1 MNETSPGGYVFGHPE
16 VAADCGA
23 VADGDASE
31 DGGVRVDYD
40 VVFKD
45 GVTRDVLDGM
55 AVGVEGET
63 LGTQGDALVK
73 FDIIAYNARGADDD
87 TRAVVYGEVMA
98 YLRRRVDVG
107 RVDLMKKFSF
117 FEVDEKE
124 TEHVLKAFR
133 GLTWNGRKVVVE
145 IAQEE
150 SPEEFPDDQPKGS
163 GRRNRK
169 RSGRRRR

>member
-1 MNETSPGGYVFGHPE
+1 MPEIYRKLDWLDKEALIKRMVSHEFNRFFEYYRDKEEIETLTDSGKGGEGKYRDRKKGPRQAEEGYVRLHINLGKIDHFG
-16 VAADCGA
+16 
-23 VADGDASE
+23 
-31 DGGVRVDYD
+31 
-40 VVFKD
+40 
-45 GVTRDVLDGM
+45 L
-55 AVGVEGET
+55 
-63 LGTQGDALVK
+63 
-73 FDIIAYNARGADDD
+73 RGLMEMLNDN
-87 TRAVVYGEVMA
+87 T
-98 YLRRRVDVG
+98 RRRVDVG

>member
-1 MNETSPGGYVFGHPE
+1 MEMLNDNT
-16 VAADCGA
+16 
-23 VADGDASE
+23 
-31 DGGVRVDYD
+31 
-40 VVFKD
+40 
-45 GVTRDVLDGM
+45 
-55 AVGVEGET
+55 
-63 LGTQGDALVK
+63 
-73 FDIIAYNARGADDD
+73 
-87 TRAVVYGEVMA
+87 
-98 YLRRRVDVG
+98 RRRVDVG